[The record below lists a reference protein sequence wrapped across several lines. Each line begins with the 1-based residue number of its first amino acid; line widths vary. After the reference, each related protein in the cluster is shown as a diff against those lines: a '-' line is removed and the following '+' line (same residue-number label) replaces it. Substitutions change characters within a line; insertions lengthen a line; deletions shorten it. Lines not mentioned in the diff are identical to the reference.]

1 MKFET
6 DKIMDEYFNYLRH
19 YRGVN
24 EKTIARY
31 RATIRDV
38 LSYGVTK
45 KGTDKFLKS
54 LKKYKESS
62 IQTKI
67 VIAKSFIKYL
77 YDRGYIKENY
87 LANAKAPRFQRLP
100 KYLTDDEF
108 KKVIE
113 GMNEYYKALAIFLRN
128 TGLRISEYYNLT
140 KKDIRVNGEH
150 VELRIKG
157 KGNKERVLLI
167 EKKLL
172 DLANEYGLFE
182 NKRSIRA
189 IQKYFNKHG
198 IHPHLLRHSF
208 AVEFL
213 NRGGAINQLQA
224 ILGHSN
230 IAITD
235 IYTKVTSNNV
245 VIKTF

>member
-1 MKFET
+1 MKFEP
-6 DKIMDEYFNYLRH
+6 DKIMNEYFNYLRH
-19 YRGVN
+19 YRGVS
-24 EKTIARY
+24 EKTLKRY
-31 RATIRDV
+31 EATIKDI
-38 LSYGVTK
+38 LSYGITK
-45 KGTDKFLKS
+45 KGTDNFLKS
-54 LKKYKESS
+54 LKRYKESS
-62 IQTKI
+62 IKTKI
-67 VIAKSFIKYL
+67 VIAKQFIKYL
-77 YDRGYIKENY
+77 YEKGYIKENY
-87 LANAKAPRFQRLP
+87 LEKAKAPKYQRLP

-108 KKVIE
+108 KAIIDK
-113 GMNEYYKALAIFLRN
+113 MNGYYKALAIFLRN
-128 TGLRISEYYNLT
+128 TGLRISEYHNLT
-140 KKDIRVNGEH
+140 QKDIRIKENH
-150 VELRIKG
+150 AELRIKG

-167 EKKLL
+167 EKNLL
-172 DLANEYGLFE
+172 DLANEYKLFE

-198 IHPHLLRHSF
+198 IYPHLLRHTF

-245 VIKTF
+245 IIKAF

>member
-1 MKFET
+1 MKIEP
-6 DKIMDEYFNYLRH
+6 DKIMQEYFNYLRH
-19 YRGVN
+19 YRGVS
-24 EKTIARY
+24 EKTLKRY
-31 RATIRDV
+31 ESTIRD
-38 LSYGVTK
+38 LLEYGITK
-45 KGTDKFLKS
+45 KGTDRFLKS

-67 VIAKSFIKYL
+67 VIAKSFVKYL
-77 YDRGYIKENY
+77 YEHGYIKENY
-87 LANAKAPRFQRLP
+87 LANAKAPRYHSLP
-100 KYLTDDEF
+100 KYLTDEEF
-108 KKVIE
+108 KAITDK
-113 GMNEYYKALAIFLRN
+113 MNDYYRALAIFLRN
-128 TGLRISEYYNLT
+128 TGLRISEYHNLT
-140 KKDIRVNGEH
+140 EKDIRITGEYA
-150 VELRIKG
+150 ELRIKG

-167 EKKLL
+167 ERKLL
-172 DLANEYGLFE
+172 DLANKYRLFE
-182 NKRSIRA
+182 NKKSIRA

-198 IHPHLLRHSF
+198 IHPHLLRHTF

-245 VIKTF
+245 VIKAF